1 MSDGSKFH
9 VDGLAKMNSAL
20 LGLDAKTGSAV
31 LRRAGRNAMKRVET
45 AMRNGAK
52 VDSGDLKDS
61 IGMRASTAKGKSR
74 DRVARITVGPIKKSQ
89 GRGDKKRDFNNTN
102 QKAISQEYGNAK
114 QSAKPFI
121 RPALENNIDS
131 VLRDVIN
138 EVANEIT
145 KLK

>member
-1 MSDGSKFH
+1 MSDGSKFN
-9 VDGLAKMNSAL
+9 VEGLGKLNRAL

-31 LRRAGRNAMKRVET
+31 LRRAGRQAMKRVET

-52 VDSGDLKDS
+52 VDSGDLQDS

-74 DRVARITVGPIKKSQ
+74 DRVARITVGPLKKSK
-89 GRGDKKRDFNNTN
+89 GRGDNKRDLHNTN
-102 QKAISQEYGNAK
+102 QKAIAQEYGNAK

-138 EVANEIT
+138 EVSNELT